1 MTSAPFSSSYPD
13 CAGNVL
19 GDLGWG
25 KSSGNDVPT
34 LRSGADDDAE
44 VLEFGPFRLIAAE
57 RLLVKDGEPLA
68 VGGRALDIL
77 IALVERPGDVVSH
90 RELVKRAWPDVVVEG
105 SALRVQIAG
114 LRKAL
119 GDGRGGARYITSIA
133 GRGYC
138 FVAPVQGAVQ
148 SRPSAGAS
156 IERIKL
162 RTLPPRLE
170 RMIGRDETVEIVR
183 SELTS
188 RRFVS
193 IVGPGGVGKTTVAVA
208 VAHAMVADFHNA
220 VYLIDLSALR
230 DGALIVSAVASAA
243 GCLDQTQDSLPR
255 LLAFLSDKKALLVLD
270 SCEHVVGSVATFAE
284 RLFRDAPL
292 VHILATTRE
301 GLRVEGEN
309 IYPLS
314 PLDSPSD
321 ETTLTA
327 AGALAAPAAQLFM
340 DRAAAGG
347 YRQELSDEEAPLVAS
362 ICRQLDGMPLAI
374 ELTASRTSA
383 YGIKGL
389 AQLIG
394 ERLMLL
400 WPGRRGAPRHQT
412 LLAMLDWSYD
422 LLSEQE
428 QTVLCILSI
437 FVGEF
442 SIEMAQ
448 AIAFELDRGEF
459 LIEHCVTS
467 LVEKSLISV
476 SRTEEAW
483 AYRLLDMTRAYAAI
497 KLKQRGAE
505 NAVSRR
511 HALYFAERL
520 GGIQANMSRNRD
532 LTAYSRHIG
541 NIKAALDWSF
551 STLGDRTV
559 GVALG
564 AGAVPLFLGMS
575 MLVECRRWS
584 LRTIEAL
591 NDDDRGTKLELALQL
606 SLAISSTYVH
616 GNSKEVETALERGL
630 FLADSLG
637 DADAQLELLAGLN
650 LYCARLA
657 DFRGSLAA
665 AERYALLARK
675 SGGLRETMM
684 AEWMLGASYHLV
696 GNQSAAQQSY
706 ESGFARATDS
716 PASEVHSFGYNH
728 YVRALIGYSRTMW
741 DRGFPDQAAH
751 FGHKAIEFAGRQ
763 GHPVTLCIA
772 LLYATQVF
780 LWRGDQQVAEELI
793 ERLIGYSARYSLTP
807 YHAGG
812 LGLRGELMFT
822 KGETQPGIDALRGAL
837 SILRTERQ
845 YILSSSFSRA
855 LAEAL
860 ATSGEAAEAANIIDA
875 TLADAM
881 RGTGTFELPDI
892 LRARAAVLLA
902 ASPAN
907 WAAAEASLNDSL
919 DCARRQSAL
928 GWELRSALALSRL
941 WASQGRVD
949 KARSILSEVY
959 GRFTEGFGTADLI
972 VAKNQL
978 DELAVRRSESDPA

>member
-1 MTSAPFSSSYPD
+1 MQ
-13 CAGNVL
+13 
-19 GDLGWG
+19 
-25 KSSGNDVPT
+25 
-34 LRSGADDDAE
+34 SGADDDAE
-44 VLEFGPFRLIAAE
+44 VFEFGPFRLIAAE
-57 RLLVKDGEPLA
+57 RLLVKKGEPVA

-77 IALVERPGDVVSH
+77 IALIRRAGDVVSH

-105 SALRVQIAG
+105 SSLRVHVAG

-119 GDGRGGARYITSIA
+119 GDGRGGARYITNIP

-138 FVAPVQGAVQ
+138 FVAPVQSAALSQ
-148 SRPSAGAS
+148 PSAGAS
-156 IERIKL
+156 IERVKL
-162 RTLPPRLE
+162 QALPPRLQ
-170 RMIGRDETVEIVR
+170 RMIGRDETVGILR
-183 SELTS
+183 SELTL

-208 VAHAMVADFHNA
+208 VAHAMTTDFHNA

-230 DGALIVSAVASAA
+230 NGALIVSTVASAI
-243 GCLDQTQDSLPR
+243 GCLDRTQDSLPR
-255 LLAFLSDKKALLVLD
+255 LLAFLADKKALLVLD
-270 SCEHVVGSVATFAE
+270 SCEHVVEPVATFAE
-284 RLFRDAPL
+284 SVFRSTPL

-301 GLRVEGEN
+301 ALRVEGEN
-309 IYPLS
+309 IYPLP

-327 AGALAAPAAQLFM
+327 AKALASPAAQLFM

-347 YRQELSDEEAPLVAS
+347 YRQELSDEEAPVIAS

-400 WPGRRGAPRHQT
+400 WPGRRGVPRHQT

-428 QTVLCILSI
+428 QTVLCTLSV
-437 FVGEF
+437 FVGAF

-459 LIEHCVTS
+459 HIEHFITG
-467 LVEKSLISV
+467 LVEKSLISI
-476 SRTEEAW
+476 SRTEGAW
-483 AYRLLDMTRAYAAI
+483 SYRLLDMTRAYAAI
-497 KLKQRGAE
+497 KLKRRGTE
-505 NAVSRR
+505 NAVARR

-520 GGIQANMSRNRD
+520 GSIRANISMNRD
-532 LTAYSRHIG
+532 LTAYSRQIG
-541 NIKAALDWSF
+541 NIRAALEWSF
-551 STLGDRTV
+551 STSGDRTV
-559 GVALG
+559 GVALA
-564 AGAVPLFLGMS
+564 AGAVPLFLSMS
-575 MLVECRRWS
+575 MLIECRRWS
-584 LRTIEAL
+584 LQTIEAL
-591 NDDDRGTKLELALQL
+591 NDEDRGTKLELALQL

-616 GNSKEVETALERGL
+616 GNSKEVETALQRGL
-630 FLADSLG
+630 CLAESLG
-637 DADAQLELLAGLN
+637 DVDSQLELLAGLN
-650 LYCARLA
+650 LYRARLA

-665 AERYALLARK
+665 AERYASLARK
-675 SGGLRETMM
+675 FGGPRETVM

-696 GNQSAAQQSY
+696 GEQSAAQQSY
-706 ESGFARATDS
+706 ESGFARAADS
-716 PASEVHSFGYNH
+716 GVSEVHSFGYNH
-728 YVRALIGYSRTMW
+728 YVRALIGYSRTLW
-741 DRGFPDQAAH
+741 DRGLSDRAAQ
-751 FGHKAIEFAGRQ
+751 FGHKAIEFAARQ
-763 GHPVTLCIA
+763 GHPVTLCIS

-780 LWRGDQQVAEELI
+780 LWRGDRQVAEELI
-793 ERLIGYSARYSLTP
+793 ERLIAYAATYSLTP

-822 KGETQPGIDALRGAL
+822 RGETQRGIDDLRSAL
-837 SILRTERQ
+837 STLRTERQ
-845 YILSSSFSRA
+845 YILSSAFSRA

-860 ATSGEAAEAANIIDA
+860 ARTGQVTEAATIIDA
-875 TLADAM
+875 TVADAM
-881 RGTGTFELPDI
+881 RGIGTFELPDI

-907 WAAAEASLNDSL
+907 SLAAEASLKDSL
-919 DCARRQSAL
+919 DCARQQSAL
-928 GWELRSALALSRL
+928 GWELRSILALSRL
-941 WASQGRVD
+941 WANQGRVD
-949 KARSILSEVY
+949 QARAILSEVY

-972 VAKNQL
+972 MAKTSSMSSL
-978 DELAVRRSESDPA
+978 PGPRIPDPV

>member
-1 MTSAPFSSSYPD
+1 MQ
-13 CAGNVL
+13 
-19 GDLGWG
+19 
-25 KSSGNDVPT
+25 
-34 LRSGADDDAE
+34 SGADDDAE
-44 VLEFGPFRLIAAE
+44 VFEFGPFRLIAAE
-57 RLLVKDGEPLA
+57 RLLVKKGEPVA

-77 IALVERPGDVVSH
+77 IALIRRAGDVVSH

-105 SALRVQIAG
+105 SSLRVHVAG

-119 GDGRGGARYITSIA
+119 GDGRGGARYITNIP

-138 FVAPVQGAVQ
+138 FVAPVQSAALSQ
-148 SRPSAGAS
+148 PSAGAS
-156 IERIKL
+156 IERVKL
-162 RTLPPRLE
+162 QALPPRLQ
-170 RMIGRDETVEIVR
+170 RMIGRDETVGILR
-183 SELTS
+183 SELTL

-208 VAHAMVADFHNA
+208 VAHAMTTDFHNA

-230 DGALIVSAVASAA
+230 NGALIVSTVASAI
-243 GCLDQTQDSLPR
+243 GCLDRTQDSLPR
-255 LLAFLSDKKALLVLD
+255 LLAFLADKKALLVLD
-270 SCEHVVGSVATFAE
+270 SCEHVVEPVATFAE
-284 RLFRDAPL
+284 SVFRSTPL

-301 GLRVEGEN
+301 ALRVEGEN
-309 IYPLS
+309 IYPLP

-327 AGALAAPAAQLFM
+327 AKALASPAAQLFM

-347 YRQELSDEEAPLVAS
+347 YRQELSDEEAPVIAS

-400 WPGRRGAPRHQT
+400 WPGRRGVPRHQT

-428 QTVLCILSI
+428 QTVLCTLSV
-437 FVGEF
+437 FVGAF

-459 LIEHCVTS
+459 HIEHFITG
-467 LVEKSLISV
+467 LVEKSLISI
-476 SRTEEAW
+476 SRTEGAW
-483 AYRLLDMTRAYAAI
+483 SYRLLDMTRAYAAI
-497 KLKQRGAE
+497 KLKRRGTE
-505 NAVSRR
+505 NAVARR

-520 GGIQANMSRNRD
+520 GSIRANISMNRD
-532 LTAYSRHIG
+532 LTAYSRQIG
-541 NIKAALDWSF
+541 NIRAALEWSF
-551 STLGDRTV
+551 STSGDRTV
-559 GVALG
+559 GVALA
-564 AGAVPLFLGMS
+564 AGAVPLFLSMS
-575 MLVECRRWS
+575 MLIECRRWS
-584 LRTIEAL
+584 LQTIEAL
-591 NDDDRGTKLELALQL
+591 NDEDRGTKLELALQL

-616 GNSKEVETALERGL
+616 GNSKEVETALQRGL
-630 FLADSLG
+630 CLAESLG
-637 DADAQLELLAGLN
+637 DVDSQLELLAGLN
-650 LYCARLA
+650 LYRARLA

-665 AERYALLARK
+665 AERYASLARK
-675 SGGLRETMM
+675 FGGPRETVM

-696 GNQSAAQQSY
+696 GEQSAAQQSY
-706 ESGFARATDS
+706 ESGFARAADS
-716 PASEVHSFGYNH
+716 GVSEVHSFGYNH
-728 YVRALIGYSRTMW
+728 YVRALIGYSRTLW
-741 DRGFPDQAAH
+741 DRGLSDRAAQ
-751 FGHKAIEFAGRQ
+751 FGHKAIEFAARQ
-763 GHPVTLCIA
+763 GHPVTLCIS

-780 LWRGDQQVAEELI
+780 LWRGDRQVAEELI
-793 ERLIGYSARYSLTP
+793 ERLIAYAATYSLTP

-822 KGETQPGIDALRGAL
+822 RGETQRGIDDLRSAL
-837 SILRTERQ
+837 STLRTERQ
-845 YILSSSFSRA
+845 YILSSAFSRA

-860 ATSGEAAEAANIIDA
+860 ARTGQVTEAATIIDA
-875 TLADAM
+875 TVADAM
-881 RGTGTFELPDI
+881 RGIGTFELPDI

-907 WAAAEASLNDSL
+907 SLAAEASLKDSL
-919 DCARRQSAL
+919 DCARQQSAL
-928 GWELRSALALSRL
+928 GWELRSILALSRL
-941 WASQGRVD
+941 WANQGRVD
-949 KARSILSEVY
+949 QARAILSEVY

-972 VAKNQL
+972 MAKNQL
-978 DELAVRRSESDPA
+978 DEFATRPPHS